1 LLAGRTVEPPL
12 GELLVRSE
20 RLTPDGLTLAER
32 HRAMHGGGLGPCLVR
47 LGLVADADIAREL
60 SAYYGVPAIDL
71 ARFELDPAIVAL
83 VPSDL
88 ARTRRVIPIA
98 RHETTLTLAM
108 ADPADVSAIDEV
120 RFVTGCF
127 VEPVVAAETA
137 LLESLQAYGLDS
149 APLDRVTRAI
159 SVDRGANASI
169 SPERIGIPIVPSRA
183 ESAEDAPIITLAR
196 ELVRAAVRR
205 GASDIHLEPGEED
218 FRVRFRVDGVL
229 HVVMTPPVHVRD
241 ALVARFKILAR
252 LDIAEKR
259 LPQDGRLKAHVDDSR
274 SARLVDVR
282 VSSLP
287 TLHGEKLVLRLLDR
301 DHLRLDLDAL
311 GFEADARARFEA
323 AIGRPWGM
331 VLVTGPTGSG
341 KTNTLYSA
349 IARLTTP
356 RVNVLTVEDPVE
368 INLPGITQVQVHE
381 SIGLTFAA
389 ALRAF
394 LRQDPDVLLVGEI
407 RDAETAQMA
416 IRAALTGHLVL
427 ATLHTTDAPGAL
439 IRLLNMGVE
448 PFLVAGAVNLVCAQR
463 LVRRVCAACRE
474 SHPGAE
480 QLLEDL
486 GVPRADAAAIRPVRS
501 VGCARCHHTGY
512 RGRIGLFEVMTLT
525 DSLRQLVLDGAP
537 GYRLRAQ
544 AIADGMRPLRA
555 SGLAKIEAGV
565 TTIDEVL
572 RETTADDPRTI
583 DERRR

>member
-1 LLAGRTVEPPL
+1 
-12 GELLVRSE
+12 
-20 RLTPDGLTLAER
+20 LTLAER

-60 SAYYGVPAIDL
+60 SGYYGVPAIDL
-71 ARFELDPAIVAL
+71 ARFELDPATVAL
-83 VPSDL
+83 VPTDL

-98 RHETTLTLAM
+98 RHETTRTLAM

-120 RFVTGCF
+120 RFVTGCL
-127 VEPVVAAETA
+127 VEPVVAEETA

-149 APLDRVTRAI
+149 APLERVTRAI
-159 SVDRGANASI
+159 GVDRGANAGDS
-169 SPERIGIPIVPSRA
+169 SARVGIPIVPSRA
-183 ESAEDAPIITLAR
+183 ESAEDAPIVTLAS
-196 ELVRAAVRR
+196 ELIRAAVRR

-229 HVVMTPPVHVRD
+229 HVVMTPPVHIRD

-311 GFEADARARFEA
+311 GFEADARACFEA

-416 IRAALTGHLVL
+416 IRSALTGHLVL

-463 LVRRVCAACRE
+463 LVRRVCAVCRE
-474 SHPGAE
+474 SHPGAQ
-480 QLLEDL
+480 QLLQDL
-486 GVPRADAAAIRPVRS
+486 GVPRADAATIRPVRGA
-501 VGCARCHHTGY
+501 GCARCHHTGY

-572 RETTADDPRTI
+572 RETTADDSRPI
-583 DERRR
+583 D